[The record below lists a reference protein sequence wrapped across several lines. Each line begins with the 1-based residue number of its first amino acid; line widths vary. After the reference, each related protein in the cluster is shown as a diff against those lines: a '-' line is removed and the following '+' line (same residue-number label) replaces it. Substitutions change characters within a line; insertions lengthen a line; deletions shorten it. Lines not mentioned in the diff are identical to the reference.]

1 MAQRPILEVRDI
13 LGHSAIK
20 MTEMYGQL
28 APENLVDPVSSI
40 KDRLRFGYT
49 ATCDKQLPE
58 DVSPQVID
66 KMDEKGWARKDS
78 NLRPMDYESET
89 KLRKLH

>member
-40 KDRLRFGYT
+40 KDRLHFGSTLGYPPLFDIQINSYIRFRN
-49 ATCDKQLPE
+49 
-58 DVSPQVID
+58 
-66 KMDEKGWARKDS
+66 RKE
-78 NLRPMDYESET
+78 M
-89 KLRKLH
+89 